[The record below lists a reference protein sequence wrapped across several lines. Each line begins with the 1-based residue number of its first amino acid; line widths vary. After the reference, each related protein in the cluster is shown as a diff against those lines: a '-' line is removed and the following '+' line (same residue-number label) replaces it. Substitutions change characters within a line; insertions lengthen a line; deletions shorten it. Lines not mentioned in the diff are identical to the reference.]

1 MPRLYDVAIRYVNND
16 TTLDIPI
23 EWQSDHRPDPSELE
37 AFRTDYPA
45 SIDDGD
51 QAYPYDPDVSETR
64 LIIHSA
70 VVRERRLNRRGEPRG
85 PWRIIGSLPLE
96 QVVTFYPD
104 EPAPQ
109 RY

>member
-1 MPRLYDVAIRYVNND
+1 MPKLYDVAIRYVNND

-23 EWQSDHRPDPSELE
+23 GWQGDHRPDPSELE
-37 AFRTDYPA
+37 ALRTEHPA
-45 SIDDGD
+45 SIDVGD
-51 QAYPYDPDVSETR
+51 QAYPYDPYVDKTSF
-64 LIIHSA
+64 IHSA
-70 VVRERRLNRRGEPRG
+70 IVRERRLNRRGKPRG
-85 PWRIIGSLPLE
+85 PWRMIGSLPLE